1 MRLEPLYRVGFS
13 YAGGWSANLAGPDSF
28 EGRFF
33 FLAEG
38 RSIMRD
44 VAADAGELA
53 LSPRLGGY
61 VPLVASLRRL
71 PRVCTVKRKELDH
84 IRLHRLHPLVT
95 GDADTVITILDE
107 VRVPHLV

>member
-71 PRVCTVKRKELDH
+71 PRVCTMKRKELDH
-84 IRLHRLHPLVT
+84 IRLDRLHPLIT
-95 GDADTVITILDE
+95 GNADAVVAVLDE
-107 VRVPHLV
+107 V

>member
-28 EGRFF
+28 EGRF

-71 PRVCTVKRKELDH
+71 PRVCTVKRKELGH

-95 GDADTVITILDE
+95 GDADTVIAVLNE